1 MNTMKA
7 LVTAGVVSFA
17 LALTMFAQTPSPPAP
32 GSPAIPAP
40 ISPAA
45 TPVSAMPAASASATV
60 SITPAAS
67 PAGSNEFADKI
78 KQKTDRKFKRG
89 VHIQIGDDDETVGAR
104 NHGSNDDFPIAAI
117 PIAIIAMLSVFGAP
131 VAIVAVIMLISWAKT
146 RSLHRTVR
154 AMVEK
159 GQPVPPEL
167 LASPAGAPLRPWY
180 DLRRGIVLLA
190 VGFGIVMFFGISA
203 GWDNGVWALGLIPGL
218 IGLGYIF
225 AWRLAN
231 KHANGFKV

>member
-1 MNTMKA
+1 MKA
-7 LVTAGVVSFA
+7 LVLGSVASFGIA
-17 LALTMFAQTPSPPAP
+17 LAVFAQTPTPPTP
-32 GSPAIPAP
+32 GSPAPP
-40 ISPAA
+40 VPVSPAA
-45 TPVSAMPAASASATV
+45 TPLPASSTPSVSATISATPVV
-60 SITPAAS
+60 SPSAT
-67 PAGSNEFADKI
+67 NEFADKI
-78 KQKTDRKFKRG
+78 KSKVDRKFRKG
-89 VHIQIGDDDETVGAR
+89 VHIKVGDDDESVGVR
-104 NHGSNDDFPIAAI
+104 HHGSDDDFPLAAI

-154 AMVEK
+154 MMVEK

-203 GWDNGVWALGLIPGL
+203 GWDSGVWALGLIPGL
-218 IGLGYIF
+218 IGLGYIL

-231 KHANGFKV
+231 KHANGFKM